1 MPMTKIWEV
10 LVSPERFHNGV
21 ENSMGLAEE
30 QICTAVPV
38 NGPVVR
44 KATPDGKWVFVVPSQ
59 VATKEGG
66 LNSTSS
72 QNRRAWAMADV
83 AMRITS
89 PRPFRS

>member
-1 MPMTKIWEV
+1 MPMTKIWQV

-59 VATKEGG
+59 VATKEEAERLLRQAGIPAEVR
-66 LNSTSS
+66 L
-72 QNRRAWAMADV
+72 AA
-83 AMRITS
+83 
-89 PRPFRS
+89 